1 MSSSSGHSL
10 AAVLLCSIYILLQC
24 FFFHHRME
32 NMCHLNSKQF
42 HLPKSQLQPKKQREV
57 IKDCSFHFKC
67 TGLPTL
73 IPAVNRK
80 WFAKKANSY
89 IKHLQETSRMVYISS
104 SYLHGYIY
112 IYGREL
118 FWRGSLKSSNTSL
131 LNFFIWFFTQRTLSI
146 MSPIVYKAVT
156 LSLILTVLNIY
167 KLTLN

>member
-1 MSSSSGHSL
+1 MVGLTGKGMSSSAGQSQ
-10 AAVLLCSIYILLQC
+10 AIVLLCSIYILLQG

-32 NMCHLNSKQF
+32 NMCHLNIKQF

-104 SYLHGYIY
+104 SYLHVYIY
-112 IYGREL
+112 IYGHEL
-118 FWRGSLKSSNTSL
+118 FWQGFLKSSNTSL
-131 LNFFIWFFTQRTLSI
+131 LIFLFGFLPREHYVSWVQYST
-146 MSPIVYKAVT
+146 
-156 LSLILTVLNIY
+156 
-167 KLTLN
+167 KLWHYLEF